1 MNQTMELF
9 LMINQY
15 NGIDVYGANLFA
27 QYEHFEVDINF
38 EFSF

>member
-15 NGIDVYGANLFA
+15 NGIGVYGANLFD
-27 QYEHFEVDINF
+27 QYDL
-38 EFSF
+38 S